1 LHGYRESDNL
11 AGMIALPGDRV
22 TEVNDQWCLEF
33 RWSKGDAHA
42 VRLTDYH

>member
-1 LHGYRESDNL
+1 
-11 AGMIALPGDRV
+11 V
-22 TEVNDQWCLEF
+22 TEVNDQWCLVF